1 MLAAFPARSSE
12 RILVTNQIFRK
23 SAIKS
28 ECGPSGT
35 RLQNP
40 QQFLLQ
46 QLSNNFFCN
55 NSATI
60 SFATTQQQ
68 FLSQQLSN
76 NFFRNN
82 SATISFATT
91 QRPQVVDRGLVCGQ
105 DDLNEIVLFNNLH
118 TETTIHCMNLHKSS
132 KIPSASLG
140 LLHSSA
146 QSKENYKREM
156 NWRGVSAQGSVIVN
170 KKSRE

>member
-46 QLSNNFFCN
+46 QLSNNFFATTQQQFFCN

-68 FLSQQLSN
+68 FLLQQLSN
-76 NFFRNN
+76 NF
-82 SATISFATT
+82 FATT

-105 DDLNEIVLFNNLH
+105 DDLNEIVLFGNLH